1 MAVAQATIFYRSTG
15 GIQMRWDQIETDWK
29 SYQKQAGSQWNK
41 INNEQLSATGGKRE
55 KLAAKIQE
63 VYAVSKDEAEKQIKA
78 FEDKAQSPQAPKPSV
93 SK

>member
-1 MAVAQATIFYRSTG
+1 
-15 GIQMRWDQIETDWK
+15 
-29 SYQKQAGSQWNK
+29 
-41 INNEQLSATGGKRE
+41 LSATGGKRE